1 MDLKIFKELLEQKKQ
16 EIQAQAKELL
26 QATLYSERA
35 ADDLD
40 VATQDS
46 SSALAKRLL
55 ERQNSY
61 LKRVE
66 KTLKKIDEGT
76 YGECEGCGEMIS
88 EKRLLARPI
97 AVLCILCK
105 ERQEKLEKN
114 EKSPRGILSL
124 DEWD

>member
-16 EIQAQAKELL
+16 EIQSHSKELL
-26 QATLYSERA
+26 QTTLHSERA

-40 VATQDS
+40 VATNDS
-46 SSALAKRLL
+46 NAALAKRLL

-61 LKRVE
+61 LKRIDR
-66 KTLKKIDEGT
+66 TLKKINDGT

-105 ERQEKLEKN
+105 EKQEKN
-114 EKSPRGILSL
+114 EKRSETPRGILSL
-124 DEWD
+124 EWD